1 MVVRAVFFDAGETL
15 VHPYP
20 SFPDLFSQ
28 VLRRHGRVVEPEE
41 VLEHIVLVFDHFAD
55 AAQGTELWTTSP
67 ERSRVFW
74 HSVYRALGERL
85 DVERP
90 DELADALYTEFT
102 TLANWRLFDDV
113 LPVLRRLKEH
123 GLVLGLV
130 SNFEEWLEQLLE
142 RLAVTGMFDAVVI
155 SGLEGLEKPDPA
167 IFRLALARAGVTASE
182 SAYVGD
188 NPAFDTEPAEALG
201 MTGVLID
208 RRRRFPDHD
217 GLRVETLA
225 DLPAVLDL
233 PDAEAAR
240 TGGGA

>member
-1 MVVRAVFFDAGETL
+1 MAVRAVFFDAGETL

-20 SFPDLFSQ
+20 SFPDLFAL
-28 VLRRHGRVVEPEE
+28 VLRRHGRVVEPED
-41 VLEHIVLVFDHFAD
+41 VLEHIVLVFDHYAD
-55 AAQGTELWTTSP
+55 AAHGTELWTTSP
-67 ERSRVFW
+67 ERSKAFW
-74 HSVYRALGERL
+74 HAVYRDFGERL
-85 DVERP
+85 GVERP

-113 LPVLRRLKEH
+113 LPVLRRLKED

-130 SNFEEWLEQLLE
+130 SNFEEWLEQLLD

-155 SGLEGLEKPDPA
+155 SGLEGVEKPDPA
-167 IFRLALARAGVTASE
+167 IFHLALWRAGVSAAE

-188 NPAFDTEPAEALG
+188 NPTLDTEPAESLG

-208 RRRRFPDHD
+208 RRGRFPDHD

-225 DLPAVLDL
+225 DLPAALGL
-233 PDAEAAR
+233 PEADAAR
-240 TGGGA
+240 TGSGT